1 MDNTDEERTITRP
14 GVQITGISIPFW
26 DLVVILT
33 KVTFAALPAAVIAAV
48 IVALAGALVYSVLIG
63 IGVV

>member
-1 MDNTDEERTITRP
+1 MDNTDEERAIVRP

-33 KVTFAALPAAVIAAV
+33 KVTFAAIPAAVI
-48 IVALAGALVYSVLIG
+48 IALAGALMFSVLIG
-63 IGVV
+63 IGAV